1 MAAICRVVTRY
12 HTFTVRAGEVL
23 GEADGGVDNSKIE
36 KLLGFG
42 SLYFGIPPGKKV
54 SLHSDRGPLTRAE
67 ANSVVCE

>member
-42 SLYFGIPPGKKV
+42 SLYFGIPPGKK
-54 SLHSDRGPLTRAE
+54 
-67 ANSVVCE
+67 SVCTVIGDP

>member
-42 SLYFGIPPGKKV
+42 PLYFGIPPEK
-54 SLHSDRGPLTRAE
+54 SLFTQ
-67 ANSVVCE
+67 